1 MKKIMHFIAA
11 SCAALLLTATP
22 ASAVNA
28 IPAEQID
35 EQQIYFGSAKS
46 FEKAAT
52 VDYTAVVKA
61 TPEYAEI
68 KKKKIDSSTAR
79 YWILMSNASEHAVQ
93 MISQVGEE
101 TDHDLIVAI
110 GYLGKITP
118 PLAAEDVTDRV
129 LEKLEPNKKQAK
141 NETGD
146 AKPARDKPKEEPREQ
161 AKEKKNTSKANA
173 RSTSRGR

>member
-1 MKKIMHFIAA
+1 MQKLMSYIAA
-11 SCAALLLTATP
+11 FTAALLLTTAN

-28 IPAEQID
+28 IAAEQID
-35 EQQIYFGSAKS
+35 EQQIYYGSAKS
-46 FEKAAT
+46 FEKAAS

-68 KKKKIDSSTAR
+68 KKKKIDSSSAR

-110 GYLGKITP
+110 GYLGKISP
-118 PLAAEDVTDRV
+118 PLAAEDVTGKV

-146 AKPARDKPKEEPREQ
+146 AKPASGEAKDEPREQ
-161 AKEKKNTSKANA
+161 AKEKKDTRKAST
-173 RSTSRGR
+173 RSNSRGR